1 MGMIWMMNVK
11 MYLKYK
17 ENKMRVFIELEFY
30 GMEYEDITKEIV
42 KKELELLIKNNQL
55 TYDVEVEDYNG

>member
-1 MGMIWMMNVK
+1 MNLVK
-11 MYLKYK
+11 TYLKYK

>member
-1 MGMIWMMNVK
+1 MNLVK
-11 MYLKYK
+11 TYLKYK

-55 TYDVEVEDYNG
+55 TYDVEVEDDNG

>member
-1 MGMIWMMNVK
+1 
-11 MYLKYK
+11 
-17 ENKMRVFIELEFY
+17 MRVFIELEFY